1 VGNLR
6 AISKNLLR
14 DLIRSRGIGRRVSG
28 GSAATLPLAALR
40 DTRLRYKPKVAL
52 HRNSLRS
59 FSWSPALTSDLAG
72 VLCQRSRMVM
82 QSSVRLAL
90 KPLATVFRDFRGN
103 NTLHPAQ
110 RGFTLLELLVVMV
123 IAGII
128 LGMVSFKAMP
138 DDRQV
143 LQQDAQRIAL
153 LLQVARD
160 EAIVRNRPIAF
171 EADANRY
178 RFLIREEQS
187 WQVLNQDEMLR
198 ERDFKR
204 SPVSFAIT
212 PANTTL
218 PLRILFGR
226 EPVDKPFVLTLI
238 VGEAHAAIQADGI
251 GHFSVE

>member
-1 VGNLR
+1 MGTLSTAHNL
-6 AISKNLLR
+6 S
-14 DLIRSRGIGRRVSG
+14 
-28 GSAATLPLAALR
+28 T
-40 DTRLRYKPKVAL
+40 TQ
-52 HRNSLRS
+52 
-59 FSWSPALTSDLAG
+59 LAG
-72 VLCQRSRMVM
+72 AQPV
-82 QSSVRLAL
+82 
-90 KPLATVFRDFRGN
+90 
-103 NTLHPAQ
+103 PAGSLQ

-143 LQQDAQRIAL
+143 LLQDAQRIAL

-178 RFLIREEQS
+178 RFLIREEQN
-187 WQVLNQDEMLR
+187 WQVLTQDEMLR

-204 SPVSFAIT
+204 SPVNFSLVNFSLVNSSQP
-212 PANTTL
+212 PAPTIL
-218 PLRILFGR
+218 PLRIQFGH
-226 EPVDKPFVLTLI
+226 EPVDKPFVLTLG
-238 VGEAHAAIQADGI
+238 VGDARAAITADGI